1 MKYKLINRL
10 TEEVV
15 SAIDLPNVQVSGAKL
30 YFQGVKQLQEKEFD
44 KLFIVQS
51 EKRTVAGYDYKWWEE
66 EETGL
71 DPF

>member
-30 YFQGVKQLQEKEFD
+30 YFQGVKQLQEKEF
-44 KLFIVQS
+44 
-51 EKRTVAGYDYKWWEE
+51 RRR
-66 EETGL
+66 
-71 DPF
+71 